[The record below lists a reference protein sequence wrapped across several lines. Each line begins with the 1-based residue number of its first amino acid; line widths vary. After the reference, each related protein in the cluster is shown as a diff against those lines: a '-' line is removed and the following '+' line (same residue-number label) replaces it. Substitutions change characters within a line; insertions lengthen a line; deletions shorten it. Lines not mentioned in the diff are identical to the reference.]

1 MALAG
6 KIAIV
11 TGGSNGIGR
20 ATVQRLISEGAIVV
34 NFDINAAKGLALGSE
49 YNADT
54 QKYYF
59 YELSTGNSEQVQNAV
74 SDVIAKLGRIDI
86 LVNNAGILRD
96 ASLLKMTDEQWSDVI
111 NVNLT
116 GVFNCTRI
124 VAPHMVSGGGGKIV
138 NLSSVVALYGNF
150 GQTNYTAA
158 KAGVIAM
165 TKTWA
170 RELGRK
176 NINVNAI
183 APGFIQTDILKDMP
197 AEVLN
202 TMVDKVPLKRMGTVD
217 DVANLICFLA
227 SPESDYIN
235 GAVIS
240 IDGGATV

>member
-1 MALAG
+1 MSLQG

-11 TGGSNGIGR
+11 TGGSNGIGK

-34 NFDINAAKGLALGSE
+34 NFDINAAKGTALESE
-49 YNADT
+49 YNLDG
-54 QKYYF
+54 KRYFF
-59 YELSTGNSEQVQNAV
+59 YEVSTGDSDGVQKAV
-74 SDVIAKLGRIDI
+74 ADVIDNLGRIDI

-96 ASLLKMTDEQWSDVI
+96 ASLLKMTDDQWNDVI

-124 VAPHMVSGGGGKIV
+124 VAPHMVAGGGGKII

-202 TMVDKVPLKRMGTVD
+202 TMVDKVPLKRMGSVD
-217 DVANLICFLA
+217 DVANLICFL
-227 SPESDYIN
+227 SSSESDYIN

>member
-1 MALAG
+1 MSLKG
-6 KIAIV
+6 KTAIV
-11 TGGSNGIGR
+11 TGGSNGIGK
-20 ATVQRLISEGAIVV
+20 ATVHRLISEGAIVV
-34 NFDINAAKGLALGSE
+34 NFDINVAKGVELENEFNKDAI
-49 YNADT
+49 
-54 QKYYF
+54 QYYF
-59 YELSTGNSEQVQNAV
+59 YEVSTADSKSVQQAV
-74 SDVIAKLGRIDI
+74 SEIIEKLGSIDI

-96 ASLLKMTDEQWSDVI
+96 ASLLKMTDEQWNDVI

-116 GVFNCTRI
+116 GVFNCTKI
-124 VAPHMVSGGGGKIV
+124 IAPHMIAGGGGKII

-197 AEVLN
+197 AEVL
-202 TMVDKVPLKRMGTVD
+202 TSMVEKVPLKRMGTPE
-217 DVANLICFLA
+217 DVANLIVFLA
-227 SPESDYIN
+227 SDHAAYIN

>member
-1 MALAG
+1 MSLKG

-11 TGGSNGIGR
+11 TGGSNGIGK
-20 ATVQRLISEGAIVV
+20 ATIHRLIEEGAVVV
-34 NFDINAAKGLALGSE
+34 NFDINAEKGTALSTL
-49 YNADT
+49 YNTDEI
-54 QKYYF
+54 KYYF
-59 YELSTGNSEQVQNAV
+59 YALSTADSNNVQKVV
-74 SDVIAKLGRIDI
+74 SDVIGTLGRIDI

-96 ASLLKMTDEQWSDVI
+96 ASLLKMTDDQWSDVI

-116 GVFNCTRI
+116 GVYNCTRI
-124 VAPHMVSGGGGKIV
+124 IAPHMVARGSGKII

-197 AEVLN
+197 EEVLN
-202 TMVDKVPLKRMGTVD
+202 SLVDKVPLKRMGTVE
-217 DVANLICFLA
+217 DVANLIYFLA
-227 SPESDYIN
+227 SAQSDYIN

>member
-1 MALAG
+1 MSVTG

-20 ATVQRLISEGAIVV
+20 ATIHRLIEEGATVV
-34 NFDINAAKGLALGSE
+34 NFDINAIKGEELAIQ
-49 YNADT
+49 YNNGLIR
-54 QKYYF
+54 YYF
-59 YELSTGNSEQVQNAV
+59 YQLSTSDGDGVQKAV
-74 SDVIAKLGRIDI
+74 DDVHSKLGKIDI

-96 ASLLKMTDEQWSDVI
+96 ASLLKMTDDQWLDVI

-116 GVFNCTRI
+116 GVFNCTRK
-124 VAPHMVSGGGGKIV
+124 VAPYMVAGGGGKII

-150 GQTNYTAA
+150 GQTNYTAS

-183 APGFIQTDILKDMP
+183 APGFIQTDILNDMP
-197 AEVLN
+197 EEVLRS
-202 TMVDKVPLKRMGTVD
+202 MVDKVPLKRMGTVD
-217 DVANLICFLA
+217 DVANLIFFLA
-227 SPESDYIN
+227 SSQSDYIN
-235 GAVIS
+235 GSVIS
-240 IDGGATV
+240 IDGGAIV

>member
-1 MALAG
+1 MSLAG

-20 ATVQRLISEGAIVV
+20 ATVHRLISEGAIVV

-49 YNADT
+49 YNTDS
-54 QKYYF
+54 QKYFF

-124 VAPHMVSGGGGKIV
+124 VAPHMVTGGGGKIV

-202 TMVDKVPLKRMGTVD
+202 TMVDKVPLKRMGTAD

-227 SPESDYIN
+227 SSESDYIN

>member
-1 MALAG
+1 MSLAG

-20 ATVQRLISEGAIVV
+20 ATVHRLISEGAIVV

-49 YNADT
+49 YNTDS
-54 QKYYF
+54 QKYFF

-227 SPESDYIN
+227 SSESDYIN

>member
-1 MALAG
+1 MLLQG

-11 TGGSNGIGR
+11 TGGSNGIGK
-20 ATVQRLISEGAIVV
+20 AAVHRLISEGAVVV
-34 NFDINAAKGLALGSE
+34 NFDINAANRVDLESE
-49 YNADT
+49 YNIDS
-54 QKYYF
+54 QRYYF
-59 YELSTGNSEQVQNAV
+59 YQLSTGESDLVQKAV
-74 SDVIAKLGRIDI
+74 TDVMSKLGRIDI

-96 ASLLKMTDEQWSDVI
+96 ASLLKMTDEQWNEVI

-116 GVFNCTRI
+116 GVFNCTRKI
-124 VAPHMVSGGGGKIV
+124 APHMVAGGGGKII
-138 NLSSVVALYGNF
+138 NLSSIVALYGNF

-158 KAGVIAM
+158 KAGVVAM

-197 AEVLN
+197 IEILN
-202 TMVDKVPLKRMGTVD
+202 TMVDKVPLKRMGTAD

-227 SPESDYIN
+227 SSESDYIN